1 MRFCFQSSSSIETL
15 LIEQIKVK
23 KTKKYKK
30 TKQNTLFS
38 TFSDIFCSLKVG
50 LVLFV
55 FVVECLFFPLR
66 CLLFFHLGA
75 FSSSFSRMFSKF
87 FGGKKEPGPPP
98 PSLEDAQKSIEGRA
112 AALDEKIR
120 HLDKELSGYKQQMA
134 KMRPGAAK
142 EQLKR
147 KAILVLKRKKQYE
160 SQVWGKKKRK
170 VVGFFFELVSPFQRD
185 QLASQAFNIDQTAFA
200 TQSLQDT
207 ASTIAAMKAAS
218 GTLKTQLSAVN
229 VDDVY
234 SMTDDMQELLDQNND
249 IQEALSRT
257 YETPEVI
264 INHICK
270 GSLNYGW
277 CGQKGLVFGL
287 LTRNTRPFSFPSS
300 I

>member
-23 KTKKYKK
+23 KTKKKE
-30 TKQNTLFS
+30 KQFS
-38 TFSDIFCSLKVG
+38 FFHIFTYFALKVG

-66 CLLFFHLGA
+66 CLLFFHLGS

-170 VVGFFFELVSPFQRD
+170 VVGFFLNLFLFSSVTNLLLKHSILIR
-185 QLASQAFNIDQTAFA
+185 QLLPHNLCKI
-200 TQSLQDT
+200 LPP
-207 ASTIAAMKAAS
+207 
-218 GTLKTQLSAVN
+218 QL
-229 VDDVY
+229 
-234 SMTDDMQELLDQNND
+234 L
-249 IQEALSRT
+249 
-257 YETPEVI
+257 P
-264 INHICK
+264 
-270 GSLNYGW
+270 
-277 CGQKGLVFGL
+277 
-287 LTRNTRPFSFPSS
+287 
-300 I
+300 